1 MASRS
6 VVRQLG
12 DKLKSAVRYAFRYDA
27 FEERLFP
34 RRGWGVSS
42 TSELA
47 GVGVDP
53 NMLRFFRQRLAAQ
66 VAVPLSA
73 TASLSLTAEAGAL
86 LPWGAGG
93 SAARPSSLS
102 DRFFPGG
109 LNATPLRGFRQKGVG
124 PSDVRRPDE
133 AASAAPLGRDGD
145 VSRSEAEASGPSPGR
160 DALGGDF
167 FGTILASLSFELPFE
182 LAREAGMHGHVFLN
196 GGSVVG
202 VAGREGG
209 LRDRAREFGQSLRWT
224 VVRFGRGS
232 ASDCLELPLMAM
244 LRAKLLVTTA
254 HTCGHPRWSSLS
266 CAGGWHRLADA
277 RRSPGA
283 ERLPSSRQA
292 RARPREKRTPVRVC
306 SPGLLITCSLQTHR
320 HCYSFKGRK
329 ARGAHG
335 LGFPPSP
342 GTAVSD
348 HRCTR

>member
-1 MASRS
+1 
-6 VVRQLG
+6 
-12 DKLKSAVRYAFRYDA
+12 
-27 FEERLFP
+27 
-34 RRGWGVSS
+34 
-42 TSELA
+42 
-47 GVGVDP
+47 
-53 NMLRFFRQRLAAQ
+53 
-66 VAVPLSA
+66 
-73 TASLSLTAEAGAL
+73 AEAGAL

-224 VVRFGRGS
+224 VGAGIVWPTRVGR
-232 ASDCLELPLMAM
+232 LELNACRVLVRHEHD
-244 LRAKLLVTTA
+244 RAKN
-254 HTCGHPRWSSLS
+254 
-266 CAGGWHRLADA
+266 
-277 RRSPGA
+277 
-283 ERLPSSRQA
+283 
-292 RARPREKRTPVRVC
+292 
-306 SPGLLITCSLQTHR
+306 GLQ
-320 HCYSFKGRK
+320 F
-329 ARGAHG
+329 
-335 LGFPPSP
+335 GFAPP
-342 GTAVSD
+342 AF
-348 HRCTR
+348 